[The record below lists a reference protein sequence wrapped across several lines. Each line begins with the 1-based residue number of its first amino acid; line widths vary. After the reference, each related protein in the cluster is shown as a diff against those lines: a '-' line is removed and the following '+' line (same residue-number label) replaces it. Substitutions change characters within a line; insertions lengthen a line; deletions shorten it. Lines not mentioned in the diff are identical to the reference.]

1 MPLRRLSLRDF
12 VIVDALELDFK
23 GGFTALTGETGAGKS
38 ILIDAIQLLL
48 GQRADALVVRE
59 GTGKCELSAEFD
71 SPSSAQAWLDEQG
84 LEGDDDSLLL
94 RRQIDAQGRSRAWI
108 NGHSATLSQLKAL
121 SEHVMDIHGQHA
133 WHSLTRPA
141 AQMQLL
147 DAYARLDTAPLQNAW
162 QTWRSA
168 ERVLQEAQSQ
178 QAAWQAQ
185 RERLSWQLT
194 ELEPLAPGDHEWE
207 ELNQEHTRASHA
219 QSLIEAAHASAQAL
233 DGERGGVSAALHQA
247 IQTLSAQSKWEP
259 QFNTWLEVLQQ
270 AQALV
275 TDVAHDVHSYARR
288 SDLDSDQLQ
297 RLDERVALW
306 MSLAKRFRCAP
317 EDLAAQAQAW
327 RDQLTTLEAQADTD
341 ALQAKADAARRQW
354 QALAEAISAQRQQ
367 AGHSLGE
374 AVSALMQDLGLSGGR
389 FEVAV
394 SPAEPN
400 PLGSDQIQF
409 LVAGHAGASARPV
422 AKVASGGELSRIALA
437 IAVTT
442 STLGS
447 VDALIF
453 DEVDSGIG
461 GQVAHTVGALMR
473 RLGQDRQV
481 LAITHLPQ
489 VAATA
494 HQHYKVRKQMH
505 DGQTLSRIEPLDD
518 NQRLEEIARMLGG
531 SSSSASVMAH
541 AREILGW
548 S

>member
-12 VIVDALELDFK
+12 VIVDALELEFQA
-23 GGFTALTGETGAGKS
+23 GFTALTGETGAGKS

-59 GTGKCELSAEFD
+59 GATKCELSAEFD
-71 SPSSAQAWLDEQG
+71 CPNSAQAWLDEQG
-84 LEGDDDSLLL
+84 LEGEDDGLLL
-94 RRQIDAQGRSRAWI
+94 RRQIDAQGRSRAWV
-108 NGHSATLSQLKAL
+108 NGHSATLAQLKAL
-121 SEHVMDIHGQHA
+121 GEHVMDIHGQHA

-141 AQMQLL
+141 AQLQLL
-147 DAYARLDTAPLQNAW
+147 DAYAQVDTAALQSAW
-162 QTWRSA
+162 QAWRA
-168 ERVLQEAQSQ
+168 AQRALQDAQTQ

-185 RERLSWQLT
+185 RERLQWQLT
-194 ELEPLAPGDHEWE
+194 EIEPLAPQIDEWE
-207 ELNQEHTRASHA
+207 ALNQEHTRASHA
-219 QSLIEAAHASAQAL
+219 QSLIEAAHASTQAL
-233 DGERGGVSAALHQA
+233 DGDRGGASTALQQA

-259 QFNTWLEVLQQ
+259 QFGSWVEVLQQ
-270 AQALV
+270 AQALI

-288 SDLDSDQLQ
+288 SDLDNDHLQGLDQ
-297 RLDERVALW
+297 RVALW

-317 EDLAAQAQAW
+317 EDLAAQVQSWQSELSA
-327 RDQLTTLEAQADTD
+327 LEAQADTD
-341 ALQAKADAARRQW
+341 ALQAKADATRRQW

-367 AGHSLGE
+367 AGQALGQT
-374 AVSALMQDLGLSGGR
+374 VSALMQDLGLMGGR
-389 FEVAV
+389 FEVAI
-394 SPAEPN
+394 SPSEPHA
-400 PLGSDQIQF
+400 LGSDQIQF

-494 HQHYKVRKQMH
+494 HQHFKVSKQVR
-505 DGQTLSRIEPLDD
+505 DGQTTSHIEPLSDA
-518 NQRLEEIARMLGG
+518 QRVDEIARMLGG
-531 SSSSASVMAH
+531 TAASASVMAH
-541 AREILGW
+541 AREILGL

>member
-1 MPLRRLSLRDF
+1 M
-12 VIVDALELDFK
+12 
-23 GGFTALTGETGAGKS
+23 
-38 ILIDAIQLLL
+38 
-48 GQRADALVVRE
+48 
-59 GTGKCELSAEFD
+59 
-71 SPSSAQAWLDEQG
+71 
-84 LEGDDDSLLL
+84 
-94 RRQIDAQGRSRAWI
+94 
-108 NGHSATLSQLKAL
+108 
-121 SEHVMDIHGQHA
+121 
-133 WHSLTRPA
+133 
-141 AQMQLL
+141 
-147 DAYARLDTAPLQNAW
+147 
-162 QTWRSA
+162 
-168 ERVLQEAQSQ
+168 
-178 QAAWQAQ
+178 
-185 RERLSWQLT
+185 
-194 ELEPLAPGDHEWE
+194 
-207 ELNQEHTRASHA
+207 
-219 QSLIEAAHASAQAL
+219 
-233 DGERGGVSAALHQA
+233 
-247 IQTLSAQSKWEP
+247 
-259 QFNTWLEVLQQ
+259 QQ

-297 RLDERVALW
+297 RLDDRVALW

-327 RDQLTTLEAQADTD
+327 RDQLATLEAQADTD
-341 ALQAKADAARRQW
+341 ALQAKADAARRHW

-367 AGHSLGE
+367 AGHRLGE

-394 SPAEPN
+394 SPTEPHA
-400 PLGSDQIQF
+400 LGSDQIQF

-461 GQVAHTVGALMR
+461 GQVAHTVGDLMR

-518 NQRLEEIARMLGG
+518 RQRLEEIARMLGG

-541 AREILGW
+541 AREILGG